1 MLLSQL
7 NKKPLIG
14 LAGGIG
20 SGKSAVASLL
30 AEAGAAVIDS
40 DASSRDQLR
49 DPQVIATLRGW
60 WGDGI
65 LRPAGDLDRGEIA
78 RRVFASPAQ
87 RRRLEGLLHPRI
99 EAHRARLMDEYR
111 EDDAVRFI
119 VLDSPLLVEAR
130 LDRICDAVVFVEAS
144 DAVRLQRV
152 RENRGWS
159 EAEWIQRE
167 KTQNTLDKKRSRA
180 DHVVVN
186 NSSDLDELRNTVLD
200 LLNRLGFG
208 SEDSS

>member
-1 MLLSQL
+1 
-7 NKKPLIG
+7 
-14 LAGGIG
+14 
-20 SGKSAVASLL
+20 
-30 AEAGAAVIDS
+30 
-40 DASSRDQLR
+40 
-49 DPQVIATLRGW
+49 
-60 WGDGI
+60 
-65 LRPAGDLDRGEIA
+65 
-78 RRVFASPAQ
+78 
-87 RRRLEGLLHPRI
+87 
-99 EAHRARLMDEYR
+99 MDEYR

-152 RENRGWS
+152 RETRGWS

-167 KTQNTLDKKRSRA
+167 KTQNALDKKRSRA

-200 LLNRLGFG
+200 LLSGLGLG